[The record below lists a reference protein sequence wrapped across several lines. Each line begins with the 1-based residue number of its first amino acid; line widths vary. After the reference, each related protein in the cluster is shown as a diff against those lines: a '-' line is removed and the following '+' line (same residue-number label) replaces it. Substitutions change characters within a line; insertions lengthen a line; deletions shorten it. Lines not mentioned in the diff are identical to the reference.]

1 MQAYQ
6 RGEFIRQ
13 RYGDFLG
20 QVYRPSEIH
29 VWTGNDNRTVA
40 SAEAVLAA
48 AFKPDAEHKW
58 SNKLDWQP
66 VAVHTDPTI
75 DWVSTGINGVCPE
88 YERTYFESPAYLE
101 ILAPFDPELISF
113 LENSTGVSIESPI
126 DFNHVIDSLM
136 TKVGDVLFVRYIYSM
151 SRPSLDFLEI
161 TPQYSWI
168 PTASESFPQE
178 IANVLN
184 HPVCPLQMILND
196 KALPYPKW
204 AEPLRQNVSAIR
216 TTFHQRMV
224 DSQNDTAGR
233 YHLEMLL
240 SFIEDHLNRPVDK
253 KNKAVFVSGHDTN
266 FLTIGRQLGDST
278 MANEMVSYAALLA
291 IELHLNN
298 GTYYVELWHAPSLEA
313 ELTRLNIPL
322 CMNPC
327 KLDTLQN
334 ALKDRR
340 LTRTAWELEC
350 RGFGPQG
357 MDDSII
363 TASMILLLAVFIIS
377 TVVLACTTF
386 SYRKQL
392 KELQDPERRRLLEE
406 S

>member
-1 MQAYQ
+1 MYFPNESPTVKYSQAEAGELTNRGVLQAYQ

-136 TKVGDVLFVRYIYSM
+136 TK
-151 SRPSLDFLEI
+151 
-161 TPQYSWI
+161 
-168 PTASESFPQE
+168 
-178 IANVLN
+178 
-184 HPVCPLQMILND
+184 MILND